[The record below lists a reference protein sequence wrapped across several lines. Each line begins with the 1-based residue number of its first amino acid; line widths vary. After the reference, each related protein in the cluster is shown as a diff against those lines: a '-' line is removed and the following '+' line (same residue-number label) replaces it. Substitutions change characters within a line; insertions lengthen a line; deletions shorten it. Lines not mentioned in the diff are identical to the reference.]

1 MILIILIHFLESKVF
16 ICKFVK
22 QKFNR
27 QPSPDMKSDFF
38 FHNATERKATLALI
52 ILIILIW
59 ILTSIWPFI
68 LSQKKYDFK
77 SFEQMNKDFETEMLL
92 AESEAEETFTRKKYY
107 PKKEYDEEEDNLKD
121 TEYKKNRKES
131 EIENNVLKPFEFD
144 PNSADENTLKQ
155 LGLSQ
160 KTVKSILNFREKGG
174 KFRTKNDFSRIY
186 TIDSSAYQQLKSFI
200 QLPDSIEKKKFQN
213 FKSKEPLVEFE
224 INQALAADFQKM
236 PGIGPSF
243 AERIIKYRNALG
255 GFYKAEQVAE
265 VFGLAD
271 STFQKA
277 LPYLRCNPKSIKKVN
292 INTVTAEELKTH
304 PYLRWKHVNAL
315 IKYRKDN
322 GPYKSVETLRTIMEF
337 DDPEK
342 TYKKIKPY
350 LSIE

>member
-1 MILIILIHFLESKVF
+1 
-16 ICKFVK
+16 
-22 QKFNR
+22 
-27 QPSPDMKSDFF
+27 MKSDFF
-38 FHNATERKATLALI
+38 FHNATERKASLALI
-52 ILIILIW
+52 VLILLIW
-59 ILTSIWPFI
+59 ILTFLWPLF
-68 LSQKKYDFK
+68 SVQKKYDLQA
-77 SFEQMNKDFETEMLL
+77 FELLNKDFETEMLL
-92 AESEAEETFTRKKYY
+92 AESAAEDLYSKKKSY
-107 PKKEYDEEEDNLKD
+107 PKKEYQEKDDHEEFES
-121 TEYKKNRKES
+121 KKSNKKT
-131 EIENNVLKPFEFD
+131 EIENNVLKPFDFD
-144 PNSADENTLKQ
+144 PNTADENTLMN

-160 KTVKSILNFREKGG
+160 KTAKSILNFRDKGG

-186 TIDSSAYQQLKSFI
+186 TIDSISFQQLKNHI
-200 QLPDSIEKKKFQN
+200 QLPDSLERKKFQN
-213 FKSKEPLVEFE
+213 SKTREPLTEFE
-224 INQALAADFQKM
+224 INKALATDFQKI

-243 AERIIKYRNALG
+243 AERIIKYRNSLG

-277 LPYLRCNPKSIKKVN
+277 LPYLRCNAGVIKKIN
-292 INTVTAEELKTH
+292 INTASSEELKTH

-315 IKYRKDN
+315 IKYRKEN